1 MNYMKHKLLVV
12 DDEPAITRSLERIL
26 REEFD
31 VVTALSGAEAL
42 EVLTLHD
49 IALIISDQRMPGMT
63 GVEFLKRSAEIR
75 PHCVRIILTGYTDA
89 ADLVEAIN
97 SGVIYKY
104 VTKPWENGD
113 LVQTVKRGLSH
124 HETIRAQHRLNLEI
138 QRVRE
143 RLNASEQCVLNLCS
157 AILRIKNVRVHERS
171 ERVRD
176 LSVIVGRAM
185 QLDAETM
192 ETLSLTGSLFAIAE
206 LYVPRAL
213 CGHNP
218 LKQTYATLVDGARE
232 RGLELLAG
240 VPSLAE
246 VVTSIRFV
254 TEHFDGTGTPSRLT
268 GVQIPV
274 VSRIVAVVKA
284 FDEMIF
290 PDASAIALSDE
301 AAMTKLR
308 VESGHRFD
316 PEVVEAFCGMMSI
329 NNGRRVSKLPY
340 FETPVSQTTAGL
352 G

>member
-1 MNYMKHKLLVV
+1 MKHKLLVV
-12 DDEPAITRSLERIL
+12 DDEPAITRMLERLL
-26 REEFD
+26 REDFD

-42 EVLTLHD
+42 ELLTVHD

-63 GVEFLKRSAEIR
+63 GVEFLKRSAEVR

-104 VTKPWENGD
+104 VTKPWVNTD
-113 LVQTVKRGLSH
+113 LMQTVKRGLSH

-143 RLNASEQCVLNLCS
+143 RLSSSERSVLNLCS
-157 AILRIKNVRVHERS
+157 AILRIKNTRIHERS

-176 LSVIVGRAM
+176 LSMIVGRAM
-185 QLDAETM
+185 EMDNESL

-213 CGHNP
+213 CGPNP
-218 LKQTYATLVDGARE
+218 LKESYATLVEGARE
-232 RGLELLAG
+232 RGLELLMG
-240 VPSLAE
+240 VPSLEE
-246 VVTSIRFV
+246 VVTAVRYV
-254 TEHFDGTGTPSRLT
+254 TERFDGGGTPSGLT
-268 GVQIPV
+268 GVQIPM

-290 PDASAIALSDE
+290 PDTSAIALGDE
-301 AAMTKLR
+301 EAISKLQAD
-308 VESGHRFD
+308 SGKRFD
-316 PEVVEAFCGMMSI
+316 PEIVHTFCGLMGI
-329 NNGRRVSKLPY
+329 DEGRRVSRTPY
-340 FETPVSQTTAGL
+340 FGASVSQMTSV
-352 G
+352 